1 MKNLWFLLL
10 FQIDEDDI
18 DDVGEMKKQESLNRY
33 IVNALS
39 GICNLLKKDII
50 LHVVKVHNPEHLMG
64 SKQSSKSELQQQNLV
79 SSHLTLPKN
88 FVWGGGW
95 ISFKVSVYVCGWERH
110 SFHIPLLKFHVYMG
124 KQVSVSTIFVM
135 YVTKWLDFY
144 CTGYTQIFMDTFFQV
159 FCQRSI
165 VMFVIEMK
173 IP

>member
-79 SSHLTLPKN
+79 SFHLTLPKN
-88 FVWGGGW
+88 FVWGRGGW
-95 ISFKVSVYVCGWERH
+95 ISFKVSVYVCGWETH

-135 YVTKWLDFY
+135 YVTKWLDL
-144 CTGYTQIFMDTFFQV
+144 IFMDTFFQV

-165 VMFVIEMK
+165 VMIVIEMK